1 MRYIDAFNHFF
12 PQRFFA
18 GVLETPAAQKDMGK
32 RIRSIPALGA
42 IPVFAITAKA
52 LTDDRDKCIRAGAS
66 DYLSKPVDT
75 ERLLDLLRRWIRR

>member
-32 RIRSIPALGA
+32 RIRGIPALWDLE
-42 IPVFAITAKA
+42 V
-52 LTDDRDKCIRAGAS
+52 
-66 DYLSKPVDT
+66 
-75 ERLLDLLRRWIRR
+75 RLGIVEFVSRL

>member
-32 RIRSIPALGA
+32 RIRGIPALWDLEKRLEIVELVPRLQPDPVARHAGDRPAVAGRQGA
-42 IPVFAITAKA
+42 GM
-52 LTDDRDKCIRAGAS
+52 GAH
-66 DYLSKPVDT
+66 
-75 ERLLDLLRRWIRR
+75 RQ